1 MNKELLS
8 GKQVSQSPWRSIL
21 WECVTVLWI
30 DPKIGQKYF
39 DAECKIEY
47 QAVTL

>member
-8 GKQVSQSPWRSIL
+8 GKQVSQSPWRNVLREFVS
-21 WECVTVLWI
+21 VLWT

-39 DAECKIEY
+39 DAEWRIEY